1 VQIPQQ
7 QGRRAEPPP
16 EGTGEHARSALLSTP
31 VSLGRHSPDQVRDMA
46 TELVGWNPGELPG
59 QVTDQ
64 LAAWPPGP
72 QTGADQPPTSA
83 YLAAGALAFA
93 LSTLRYAL
101 AMPRSF
107 SLVEGGSQ
115 LRPSVR

>member
-1 VQIPQQ
+1 MNLNFK
-7 QGRRAEPPP
+7 QGLTSVVLV
-16 EGTGEHARSALLSTP
+16 GTLIVATGALLVVTAPAAIAQS
-31 VSLGRHSPDQVRDMA
+31 A
-46 TELVGWNPGELPG
+46 TGTITG

-83 YLAAGALAFA
+83 YLSAGALAFA

>member
-1 VQIPQQ
+1 M
-7 QGRRAEPPP
+7 
-16 EGTGEHARSALLSTP
+16 GTMAC
-31 VSLGRHSPDQVRDMA
+31 RHSPDQVPDMA
-46 TELVGWNPGELPG
+46 AALSGWTPGELPG

-115 LRPSVR
+115 LCPSVR

>member
-1 VQIPQQ
+1 MRDPELVARAQ
-7 QGRRAEPPP
+7 RRDAP
-16 EGTGEHARSALLSTP
+16 GTGMGTMAC
-31 VSLGRHSPDQVRDMA
+31 RHSPDQVPDMA
-46 TELVGWNPGELPG
+46 AKLSGWTPVELPG
-59 QVTDQ
+59 QVTNQ